1 MAIYSCNLASVGRT
15 THAAGTAGA
24 HLRYIAREDAE
35 PVLAVHAM
43 PLDPVDARTWM
54 DRQEMADRKNA
65 RVLDK
70 IRIALPRE
78 LSKEQRLQLAR
89 DFCEDLTGNRIPWM
103 LAIHQE
109 GKDAQ
114 NPHAHIVVRDRDL
127 ESGRRVLRLS
137 DSAREREAAGLEPK
151 AVEWIRRRW
160 EAAANAALERAG
172 HEQRVDRRTLDAQG
186 IEREPTIHLG
196 PRGMFVDGHVH
207 RPCSKKK
214 MNALGR
220 EVDYPTIDR
229 GRTRKE
235 RHAEIIDLNLE
246 RAARSPDVETRAWA
260 RFEKAQA
267 AADRKLAYELA
278 AIARQHTREER
289 RVLATHRDAARALK
303 GEHRRARD
311 EARSEH
317 RHQAAPLRQALREKQ
332 AQERAALK
340 TDQSS
345 LWRRIARAIDITG
358 GAKRRQKEERQRLSA
373 AQKLKRREQTLAAL
387 SRWQNTRDSLENH
400 YTPLRSTLD
409 DALGKAR
416 SDLRDM
422 RRRVDAMIEARRQV
436 RESARERERRQLM
449 EALQL
454 ARKTGRDHH
463 IDRQR
468 PSPGRSC

>member
-43 PLDPVDARTWM
+43 PSDPVDARTWM

-89 DFCEDLTGNRIPWM
+89 DFCEELTGNRIPWM

-109 GKDAQ
+109 GKDAH

-127 ESGRRVLRLS
+127 ESGKRVLRLS

-151 AVEWIRRRW
+151 AVEWIRQRW
-160 EAAANAALERAG
+160 EASANAALERAG
-172 HEQRVDRRTLDAQG
+172 QEQRVDRRTLDAQG

-207 RPCSKKK
+207 RPRSKKK

-220 EVDYPTIDR
+220 EVDYPAIDR

-260 RFEKAQA
+260 KFEKAQA

-278 AIARQHTREER
+278 AIARRHTREER
-289 RVLATHRDAARALK
+289 RVLSAHRNEVRALRT
-303 GEHRRARD
+303 EHKRARD

-317 RHQAAPLRQALREKQ
+317 RRQAAPVRQALRENQ
-332 AQERAALK
+332 ARERAALK
-340 TDQSS
+340 TEQSS
-345 LWRRIARAIDITG
+345 FWRRIARAIDITG
-358 GAKRRQKEERQRLSA
+358 GTKRRQKEARQLLSA
-373 AQKLKRREQTLAAL
+373 THKMERREHALAAL
-387 SRWQNTRDSLENH
+387 SRWQQTRDSLESH
-400 YTPLRSTLD
+400 YAPLRAALD
-409 DALGKAR
+409 DALGKTR
-416 SDLRDM
+416 GDLRDM
-422 RRRVDAMIEARRQV
+422 RTRVNAMIEARLQL
-436 RESARERERRQLM
+436 RESVRERERRDLQTN
-449 EALQL
+449 LQL
-454 ARKTGRDHH
+454 SRGSDHLAFGRE
-463 IDRQR
+463 R
-468 PSPGRSC
+468 PGPGRSR